1 VNWFTPYWIAYYL
14 VYVVCVGYGIWRFW
28 GLLQKDDWL
37 YPLAAIFGVSLGAAL
52 LVAIMVEVTGK
63 MVLLIPAA
71 VKKIR
76 NEGVEEGIEIGREEG
91 REIGREETLGDQRK
105 RRAEA
110 YRRFGV
116 EVDGVRMLPDTP
128 EVEEFLSGTSEKS

>member
-1 VNWFTPYWIAYYL
+1 MLFYPSPRDS
-14 VYVVCVGYGIWRFW
+14 RF
-28 GLLQKDDWL
+28 L
-37 YPLAAIFGVSLGAAL
+37 
-52 LVAIMVEVTGK
+52 
-63 MVLLIPAA
+63 
-71 VKKIR
+71 
-76 NEGVEEGIEIGREEG
+76 
-91 REIGREETLGDQRK
+91 EETIPKAIAGLAWRVPLVRKWARDKEREDQRK